1 MLSRE
6 ALRRFS
12 QVGLGVKNFCQLDD
26 GGDEDVNMG
35 EAQAGCVG
43 GDKSLIL
50 LQCNFK
56 ESHGAGNC
64 MRKLNVSQGDSR
76 DARQRKRFFPFQPA
90 DHLIPSKRGHTAA
103 GCS

>member
-43 GDKSLIL
+43 GDQSLIL
-50 LQCNFK
+50 
-56 ESHGAGNC
+56 
-64 MRKLNVSQGDSR
+64 
-76 DARQRKRFFPFQPA
+76 
-90 DHLIPSKRGHTAA
+90 
-103 GCS
+103 